1 VKVPGVGICGRFSDQ
16 ILVSGGVLELDP
28 LDRAQQV
35 AVQPVTSLEG
45 LSHLLAVGLDH
56 AERLRHGD
64 VCLAATLEGRA
75 VGLYWLNYGTQQDL
89 RLGDTRSSSR
99 YVYANQLLVDA
110 QRRGHGI
117 GTALAMAASRHA
129 RQQADRNVV
138 CAVPVGNQAS
148 LVTHTAAG
156 FVDRGIVRGL
166 RFGERYVRFTGGIQ
180 ACLR

>member
-1 VKVPGVGICGRFSDQ
+1 MNVPGIGICGSFSDR
-16 ILVSGGVLELDP
+16 ILVSGGFLELDP
-28 LDRAQQV
+28 LDRDQQV
-35 AVQPVTSLEG
+35 LVQPATSLEG
-45 LSHLLAVGLDH
+45 MSHLLAAGLDH

-110 QRRGHGI
+110 QRRGRGV
-117 GTALAMAASRHA
+117 GTALAMSAIRHA
-129 RQQADRNVV
+129 RQQAGRTVV

-148 LVTHTAAG
+148 LVTHRAAG
-156 FVDRGIVRGL
+156 FVESGIVRGL
-166 RFGERYVRFTGGIQ
+166 RLGERYLRFTGGIQ
-180 ACLR
+180 GCLR